1 MAERTCREPFEPGLP
16 GRGRRRLARG
26 VPAGSR
32 NGGHRARPWPA
43 RARRREGRF
52 LRDPRA
58 DPARVGAPRLRPRP
72 DRSRRGADLPV
83 EHRDRGLLHPRALE
97 RRRLPGRR
105 RRAAR
110 QDRGRA
116 PRARLHARDTRR
128 ASCARPRARVG
139 SPGRPGRG
147 ARPDRRR
154 RPLHVHL
161 HVRDDRPAQGLHDP
175 QPQLL
180 RDGRKDRPD
189 RELLPPERRPAP
201 LPAARTQL
209 RAAHAPAGRAPRL
222 HDRVPARPAPHRRG
236 DAGGEADG
244 PPDRAARAGEGAHR
258 GHRELR
264 GRNRRQAPTDRLG
277 ARGGPAGEPSAP
289 AARAAS
295 RGSWRSSTGSQTGS
309 STRRSRSAWAG
320 GSAPRSRGAR
330 HSRRRSRSSS
340 TRWTS
345 SSSRATA
352 RRRRQ
357 ARRT

>member
-58 DPARVGAPRLRPRP
+58 DPARVGAPRLRARP
-72 DRSRRGADLPV
+72 DRSRRGADLSV
-83 EHRDRGLLHPRALE
+83 QHRDRGLLHPRALE

-154 RPLHVHL
+154 RPVHVHL
-161 HVRDDRPAQGLHDP
+161 HVRHDRPAQGLHDP
-175 QPQLL
+175 QPELL

-189 RELLPPERRPAP
+189 RELLPPERRHAP

-277 ARGGPAGEPSAP
+277 ARRGQAGEPSAA
-289 AARAAS
+289 AARARPEVPGA
-295 RGSWRSSTGSQTGS
+295 RTPD
-309 STRRSRSAWAG
+309 RRPARLLEGQGAPGRA
-320 GSAPRSRGAR
+320 APRRDLGGRATREGDRRVLPHAR
-330 HSRRRSRSSS
+330 HPR
-340 TRWTS
+340 
-345 SSSRATA
+345 SSRATA